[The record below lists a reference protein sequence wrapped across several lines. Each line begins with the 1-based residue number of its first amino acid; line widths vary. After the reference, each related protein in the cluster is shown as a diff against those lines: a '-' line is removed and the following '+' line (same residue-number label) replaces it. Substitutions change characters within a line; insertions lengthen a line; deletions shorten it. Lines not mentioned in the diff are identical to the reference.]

1 MKSLGYLE
9 VEGLSTAIIAADK
22 MLKTA
27 DVELQVLEN
36 TRGGGWIMICITG
49 DVAAVSVAVDAG
61 AETAGDKTISSTVIA
76 NPAEG
81 VEAIGQSDAILGKKQ
96 PSEPEVKVATETT
109 QAATPDDTVKPDLP
123 KAQEQPETK
132 PAPKRTTPRNRAK
145 PSKPSTN
152 NKNVK
157 PKNTPNNN
165 DNK

>member
-81 VEAIGQSDAILGKKQ
+81 VEDIGQSDAILGKKQ
-96 PSEPEVKVATETT
+96 TPKPEAKPATDTT
-109 QAATPDDTVKPDLP
+109 QAAKPVETGKAELP
-123 KAQEQPETK
+123 KIQEQSETK
-132 PAPKRTTPRNRAK
+132 PVSKRTAQRNRTK
-145 PSKPSTN
+145 SSKPSTN

-157 PKNTPNNN
+157 PNNN